1 MTRRYAVLGLAVTL
15 VALAGAARANE
26 AEVKAAHA
34 ARIAATIKGD
44 VPALGALLTD
54 DMTYT
59 HGSAK
64 LETKQE
70 FLDLIKSGYYQY
82 KAIVT
87 KDETVR
93 LHGDAALVSGIV
105 EVDVIS
111 NGQPAQPKLRFLEV
125 WVKRAGKWQL
135 AAWQSTRLPAP
146 TP

>member
-1 MTRRYAVLGLAVTL
+1 MKRRVVVFGLAMAFVS
-15 VALAGAARANE
+15 AAGAARANE
-26 AEVKAAHA
+26 AEVRAAHA

-44 VPALGALLTD
+44 VQALGALLTD

-64 LETKQE
+64 IETRQE

-87 KDETVR
+87 KDVTAR
-93 LHGDAALVSGIV
+93 IYGDAALLSGLV

-125 WVKRAGKWQL
+125 WVKKAGKWQL